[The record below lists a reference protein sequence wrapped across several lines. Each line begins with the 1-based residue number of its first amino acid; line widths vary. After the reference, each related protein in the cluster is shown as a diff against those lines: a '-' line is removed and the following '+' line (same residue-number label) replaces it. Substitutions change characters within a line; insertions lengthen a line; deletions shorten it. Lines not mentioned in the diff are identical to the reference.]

1 MNNINKYQVA
11 LDKVSEVSPLLI
23 GDAQNELKR
32 KSEEFMNMVEESRY
46 IKVPLVGVFS
56 AGKSS
61 LLNIFTQKPGMLPVD
76 TMPETAVAYEL
87 YYAASE
93 CVELYR
99 NGSKIDTKP
108 LAEITQLD
116 TKPGDIAK
124 VYCTSEPIKELQEK
138 GIVLVDMPGIGS
150 GIERHDAAI
159 FNYINSGTAFILIV
173 DAEQGSLRGST
184 LAFMHELSQYSMFPD
199 VLVSKTDKKTE
210 ADVKD
215 ITEYI
220 KFQMTQLGN
229 TNPYIS
235 TVCSVNNNLEGLNRY
250 LESLNPE
257 SLVAEKLSKS
267 LKIIV
272 NSVIEQMKVRI
283 SIRSK
288 DIENIDEK
296 IKQIDEEI
304 NNVKAELPVGEN
316 QDIDTPEK
324 STQDILDNVKAAL
337 EAKATDIAQMIVDK
351 EDQESIKAVIVSI
364 VRAEI
369 ISSLKEESEQYSTA
383 LGTAVQEQ
391 MRNLATIEVDTDF
404 MKDMSEILEILN
416 GYIAMLLPAGGIWG
430 NLARVLLPFLPG
442 IVNWLFGKT
451 DEDILEEVREKVI
464 SKCVNEVAEGIRP
477 TISKITIDTQHKIQE
492 KIQSELVSK
501 MEKVKEGLREK
512 SADANKTK
520 EEVTDELSKLNAAV
534 SHLNSV
540 IAEL

>member
-184 LAFMHELSQYSMFPD
+184 LAFMHELSQYSMFPA

-512 SADANKTK
+512 IADANKTK

>member
-108 LAEITQLD
+108 LAEIIQLD

-184 LAFMHELSQYSMFPD
+184 LAFMHELSQYSMFPA

-512 SADANKTK
+512 IADANKTK

>member
-184 LAFMHELSQYSMFPD
+184 LAFMHELSQYSMFPA

-250 LESLNPE
+250 LREFGISL
-257 SLVAEKLSKS
+257 A
-267 LKIIV
+267 
-272 NSVIEQMKVRI
+272 
-283 SIRSK
+283 
-288 DIENIDEK
+288 
-296 IKQIDEEI
+296 
-304 NNVKAELPVGEN
+304 
-316 QDIDTPEK
+316 
-324 STQDILDNVKAAL
+324 
-337 EAKATDIAQMIVDK
+337 
-351 EDQESIKAVIVSI
+351 
-364 VRAEI
+364 
-369 ISSLKEESEQYSTA
+369 
-383 LGTAVQEQ
+383 
-391 MRNLATIEVDTDF
+391 
-404 MKDMSEILEILN
+404 
-416 GYIAMLLPAGGIWG
+416 
-430 NLARVLLPFLPG
+430 
-442 IVNWLFGKT
+442 
-451 DEDILEEVREKVI
+451 
-464 SKCVNEVAEGIRP
+464 
-477 TISKITIDTQHKIQE
+477 
-492 KIQSELVSK
+492 
-501 MEKVKEGLREK
+501 
-512 SADANKTK
+512 
-520 EEVTDELSKLNAAV
+520 
-534 SHLNSV
+534 
-540 IAEL
+540 

>member
-184 LAFMHELSQYSMFPD
+184 LAFMHELSQYSMFPA

-451 DEDILEEVREKVI
+451 DDDILEEVREKVI

-512 SADANKTK
+512 IADANKTK